1 MDRRKIIDTLNDKRV
16 YVNGETA
23 IKPYLYIRND
33 LIHIRY
39 TVDRC
44 TKLSK
49 AEAERIKKEITG
61 EPARKQDILLGF
73 WKFLTGDAGHP
84 IIMDGIAEIDR
95 RIEKLK
101 EGK

>member
-1 MDRRKIIDTLNDKRV
+1 MDRKKIIDRLNDKRV

-23 IKPYLYIRND
+23 IKPYWYVRNG
-33 LIHIRY
+33 LLHIRY

-44 TKLSK
+44 IELSGW
-49 AEAERIKKEITG
+49 ENERIKSEITDSTD
-61 EPARKQDILLGF
+61 KQKILEKH
-73 WKFLTGDAGHP
+73 WKTLTDYVGKP